1 MNKKLITICLL
12 IFTTMA
18 AYSQKYEAMPGGI
31 KARLGSCNVE
41 IRFYSPW
48 IVRVLKYP
56 IDSTVKKKSL
66 SVIFQPQNVPVK
78 VIKQTDMVI
87 IKSNELSVALNMKTN
102 AVQFT
107 DPNGKNLLTELPD
120 GFKLTPIKDVN
131 LHRYRAFQSF
141 KLDTGEAI
149 YGLGQQQNGKLNQRG
164 QNVHL
169 ENGNMRVCIPY
180 FQSVKG
186 YGIFWDNYSP
196 TEFSDSKEE
205 TSFDSQIAD
214 CADYYFMYGK
224 TGDGV
229 VAQMRQLTG
238 QAPLMPFWTFGFSQS
253 RERYKTQFE
262 LLNVVKKY
270 RSLHVPLDGI
280 VQDWQYWGPDSNW
293 NAMAFDHTTYPRPQ
307 AWVDSIHSLHAH
319 LFIVAWP
326 GFGPKTPQ
334 FAEFSSKHFLI
345 NFHTW
350 PPKGG
355 ARVYDPFNPA
365 ARDLYWKYLNKGIFS
380 LGIDAWWLDSSEP
393 DHIDVKPEDFEQP
406 TYLGSFRSVQ
416 NAFPLMH
423 VGNVYTHQRN
433 TTNNQ
438 RVMILT
444 RSAFA
449 GQQRYAAN
457 TWSGDITSNWGVLKK
472 QIPAALN
479 FSMTGIPYWNADIGG
494 FFAGAYIRGGGA
506 KNPEFQELYTRWLEF
521 AAFTPLMRSHGTEIP
536 REIYQFGNRGDWPF
550 DAQEKFINIRYHLLP
565 YLYATA
571 WNVTKN
577 SGSFMRALYLDYP
590 KDKNVYNLGSEF
602 LLGHSLL
609 VAPVTEKEST
619 SQLVYLPSGKW
630 YDFWTG
636 KVIIGGGQTDRKT
649 PMDIIPLYVKAGTI
663 LPWGPKVEYS
673 SEKKWDDL
681 EIRIY
686 PGANGDFILY
696 EDEGNNYNYEKGKYT
711 EIQFHWNQQTH
722 ELIIAGRKG
731 AYNGMISTRK
741 FNIVIVNGTAGC
753 GADNSTK
760 YDRVITYDGHRSVTK
775 F

>member
-1 MNKKLITICLL
+1 MYKNLITICMLGSS
-12 IFTTMA
+12 MA
-18 AYSQKYEAMPGGI
+18 AFSQTYKSIPGGI
-31 KARLGSCNVE
+31 KAKLASSNVE
-41 IRFYSPW
+41 IRFYSPKT
-48 IVRVLKYP
+48 VRVVKYP
-56 IDSTVKKKSL
+56 LDSIIKKKSL
-66 SVIFQPQNVPVK
+66 SVIFQPENVPIK
-78 VIKQTDMVI
+78 VSAQH
-87 IKSNELSVALNMKTN
+87 ELVRIRSSEISVQLNMKTN
-102 AVQFT
+102 AVDFY
-107 DPNGKNLLTELPD
+107 DLKGKKLLAEKSD
-120 GFKLTPIKDVN
+120 GFKLTPVKDVT
-131 LHRYRAFQSF
+131 LDRYRAFQSF

-149 YGLGQQQNGKLNQRG
+149 FGLGQQQNGKLNQRG
-164 QNVHL
+164 GKIHL
-169 ENGNMRVCIPY
+169 ENGNTRVSIPY

-196 TEFSDSKEE
+196 TEFSDNKEE

-214 CADYYFMYGK
+214 CSDYYFMYGK

-229 VAQMRQLTG
+229 IAQMRQLTG
-238 QAPLMPFWTFGFSQS
+238 EAPLMPFWTFGFSQS

-262 LLNVVKKY
+262 LLDVLKKY
-270 RSLHVPLDGI
+270 RSLHVPLDGM

-293 NAMAFDHTTYPRPQ
+293 NAMSFDPKTYPRPQ
-307 AWVDSIHSLHAH
+307 EWVDSIHNLHAH

-334 FAEFSSKHFLI
+334 FADFNSKHLLI

-355 ARVYDPFNPA
+355 ARVYDPFNPV

-380 LGIDAWWLDSSEP
+380 LGIDASWLDSSEP

-423 VGNVYTHQRN
+423 VGNVYTHQRA
-433 TTNNQ
+433 TTSNQ

-457 TWSGDITSNWGVLKK
+457 TWSGDITSDWGVLKK

-479 FSMTGIPYWNADIGG
+479 FTLTGIPYWNADIGG
-494 FFAGAYIRGGGA
+494 FFAGAYLKGGGA
-506 KNPEFQELYTRWLEF
+506 KNPAFQELYTRWLEF
-521 AAFTPLMRSHGTEIP
+521 AAFTPLMRSHGTQIP

-571 WNVTKN
+571 WDVTKN
-577 SGSFMRALYLDYP
+577 SGSIMRALYLDYP
-590 KDKNVYNLGSEF
+590 KDTNVYNLGSEF

-609 VAPVTEKEST
+609 VAPVTAKESA
-619 SQLVYLPSGKW
+619 SQSVYLPSGKW

-636 KVIIGGGQTDRKT
+636 KAVTGGGNTERKT
-649 PMDIIPLYVKAGTI
+649 PMDIIPLYVKAGAI
-663 LPWGPKVEYS
+663 LPWGPKVEYTA
-673 SEKKWDDL
+673 EKKWDDL
-681 EIRIY
+681 EIRVY
-686 PGANGDFILY
+686 PGANGDFVLY
-696 EDEGNNYNYEKGKYT
+696 EDEGNNYNYENGKYT
-711 EIQFHWNQQTH
+711 EVPFHWNQETH
-722 ELIIAGRKG
+722 QLTIGARKG
-731 AYNGMISTRK
+731 SFNGMISSRRFKIVLIKDNNAGGTENATR
-741 FNIVIVNGTAGC
+741 FDRTVN
-753 GADNSTK
+753 
-760 YDRVITYDGHRSVTK
+760 YDGHQSVVK
-775 F
+775 L